1 MSDVDR
7 IFASLASWH
16 PSAVRS
22 LSTTLAL
29 SEPPLRAFSQPLDY
43 LADAL
48 ADPALSGDLA
58 RLSMRRALRLTVRH
72 PRCGELLERL
82 EGVDEPPWPEVR
94 AALAGTS
101 GGC

>member
-1 MSDVDR
+1 MTDVDR
-7 IFASLASWH
+7 ILGALAGWD

-29 SEPPLRAFSQPLDY
+29 SEPPLRAFAQPFDY
-43 LADAL
+43 AADAIE
-48 ADPALSGDLA
+48 DPRLSGDLA
-58 RLSMRRALRLTVRH
+58 RLSTRRALRLVARD

-82 EGVDEPPWPEVR
+82 EGVDEPPWPQVR
-94 AALAGTS
+94 EALAGAS